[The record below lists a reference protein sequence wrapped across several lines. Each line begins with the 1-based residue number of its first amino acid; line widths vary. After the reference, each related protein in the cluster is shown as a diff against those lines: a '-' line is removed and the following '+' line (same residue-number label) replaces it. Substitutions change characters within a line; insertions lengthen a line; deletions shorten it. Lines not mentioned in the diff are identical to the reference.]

1 MKNEYRVSIIEVTI
15 FKEKE
20 LDELINLFYE
30 TIHAINAKDY
40 NLQQLS
46 VWAPKNINSQKWKKR
61 SSKNYLFIARDE
73 NKIIGFG
80 ELSPNACI
88 DMLYVHKDYLR
99 QGIGKKLLDVMIKK
113 AQDLN
118 FDEIFAEASKT
129 AKPFFETQGFK
140 VIKKQI
146 KKFNSVDFMNYRMKK
161 VII

>member
-61 SSKNYLFIARDE
+61 SSKNLFIH
-73 NKIIGFG
+73 
-80 ELSPNACI
+80 C
-88 DMLYVHKDYLR
+88 
-99 QGIGKKLLDVMIKK
+99 
-113 AQDLN
+113 
-118 FDEIFAEASKT
+118 
-129 AKPFFETQGFK
+129 
-140 VIKKQI
+140 
-146 KKFNSVDFMNYRMKK
+146 
-161 VII
+161 